1 MTKEEKI
8 IFVKKFSRLNLSNV
22 CMRAGVSRQTIYHGD
37 ISESS
42 LNEVVKIIIKDI
54 KDLEYDKVESTL

>member
-22 CMRAGVSRQTIYHGD
+22 CMRAGVARQTIYHGD